1 MFRRL
6 GLCWEWW
13 SIHWLRFQAIAA
25 PVGSVL
31 VTLWLSQAKGVGG
44 FWNSSAEL
52 EVAATFASAGILFY
66 TASFAI
72 LETGVMVMVLAWQVK
87 EYFEKKQ
94 MDKGVALGVEAVRR
108 SQATGK
114 ALEEVLKELKAEGWK
129 PLKS

>member
-1 MFRRL
+1 
-6 GLCWEWW
+6 
-13 SIHWLRFQAIAA
+13 
-25 PVGSVL
+25 
-31 VTLWLSQAKGVGG
+31 
-44 FWNSSAEL
+44 
-52 EVAATFASAGILFY
+52 
-66 TASFAI
+66 
-72 LETGVMVMVLAWQVK
+72 MVLAWQVK